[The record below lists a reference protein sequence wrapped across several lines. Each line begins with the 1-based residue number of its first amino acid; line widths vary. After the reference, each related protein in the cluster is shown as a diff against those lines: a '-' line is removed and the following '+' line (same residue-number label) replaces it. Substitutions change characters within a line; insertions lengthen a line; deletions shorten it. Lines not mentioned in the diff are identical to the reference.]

1 MAATILIADDDAVQ
15 RRLVENMVQK
25 CGYEPLVVDSGD
37 AAVALLTA
45 PDAPAI
51 DAVVLDLVMPGLD
64 GLGVL
69 AKMREAGLSIPV
81 IVQTAHGGID
91 NVVSAMRAGAQDFVV
106 KPVGFERLQVSL
118 RNALNTSALKGELQR
133 IRHSREGRL
142 TFADIITRSETMAA
156 VLRTAQKAAASS
168 IPVLIEGESGVGKEL
183 FARAIH
189 GSGERKSKPFVAV
202 NCGAIPDN
210 LVESILFG
218 HEKGAFTGATER
230 HMGKFVEASGGTL
243 FLDEVGELP
252 LAAQVKL
259 LRALQEGTVE
269 AVGGRKPVKVDV
281 RIISATNRKLLDL
294 VKNGAFREDLFYRL
308 HVLPLTIPPLR
319 MRREDIPHLLRY
331 FLARFAAEENRTI
344 TGISGEAM
352 AHLAQLDWPGNIR
365 QLENTVYRAV
375 VMSESDQL
383 GLSDFPQVLG
393 QTASDGQLA
402 HSEPLVVAPST
413 APAMV
418 SGSDIPIAPLATAG
432 SLAMLTATGEVRAL
446 EDMENEIIRFAISH
460 YRGQMSEVAR
470 RLKIG
475 RSTLYRKLDEAAAN
489 DPAEGGRELSGRP
502 LGDYGTRKAKIVAN
516 QRHRSFGSF

>member
-1 MAATILIADDDAVQ
+1 MAASILIVDDDAIQ

-37 AAVALLTA
+37 AAIAALTA
-45 PDAPAI
+45 PDAQPV

-64 GLGVL
+64 GMGVL
-69 AKMREAGLSIPV
+69 AKIREAGLNIPV

-106 KPVGFERLQVSL
+106 KPVGIERLQVSL
-118 RNALNTSALKGELQR
+118 RNALNASALKGELQR
-133 IRHSREGRL
+133 IRHSREGKL

-156 VLRTAQKAAASS
+156 VLRTAQKAAAST
-168 IPVLIEGESGVGKEL
+168 IPVLVEGESGVGKEL

-230 HMGKFVEASGGTL
+230 HLGKFVEASGGTL
-243 FLDEVGELP
+243 FLDEVSELP

-259 LRALQEGTVE
+259 LRALQDGAVE

-281 RIISATNRKLLDL
+281 RIISATNRRLLDR
-294 VKNGAFREDLFYRL
+294 VKGGQFREDLFYRL

-319 MRREDIPHLLRY
+319 NRREDIPHLLRH
-331 FLARFAAEENRTI
+331 FLARFGAEENRAI
-344 TGISGEAM
+344 TGISGDAM
-352 AHLAQLDWPGNIR
+352 ALLSQLEWPGNIR
-365 QLENTVYRAV
+365 QLENAVYRAV
-375 VMSESDQL
+375 VMSEADQL
-383 GLSDFPQVLG
+383 GVADFSQVAA
-393 QTASDGQLA
+393 QSQAIPESDGGLG
-402 HSEPLVVAPST
+402 EPLVIGPGFHST

-418 SGSDIPIAPLATAG
+418 SGNEIPIAPLPAAG
-432 SLAMLTATGEVRAL
+432 TLAMLTSSGDVRPL
-446 EDMENEIIRFAISH
+446 EEMETEIIRFAISH

-475 RSTLYRKLDEAAAN
+475 RSTLYRKLDEAVPG
-489 DPAEGGRELSGRP
+489 DPASRR
-502 LGDYGTRKAKIVAN
+502 AN
-516 QRHRSFGSF
+516 EAN

>member
-1 MAATILIADDDAVQ
+1 MAASILIADDDAVA

-25 CGYEPLVVDSGD
+25 CGYETIVVDSGD
-37 AAVALLTA
+37 AAIAMLTA
-45 PDAPAI
+45 PEAQAI

-64 GLGVL
+64 GMGVL
-69 AKMREAGLSIPV
+69 AKIREAGLNIPV

-106 KPVGFERLQVSL
+106 KPVGMERLQVSL
-118 RNALNTSALKGELQR
+118 RNALNASALKGELQR

-142 TFADIITRSETMAA
+142 TFADIITRSEAMAG
-156 VLRTAQKAAASS
+156 VRRTAQKAAAST
-168 IPVLIEGESGVGKEL
+168 IPVLVEGESGVGKEL

-189 GSGERKSKPFVAV
+189 GSGERKAKPFIAV

-243 FLDEVGELP
+243 FLDEVSELP

-259 LRALQEGTVE
+259 LRALQEGSVE

-281 RIISATNRKLLDL
+281 RIISATNRKLLDR
-294 VKNGAFREDLFYRL
+294 VKSGHFREDLFYRL

-319 MRREDIPHLLRY
+319 MRREDIPHLLRH
-331 FLARFAAEENRTI
+331 FLARFCAEENRPI
-344 TGISGEAM
+344 IGISGEAM
-352 AHLAQLDWPGNIR
+352 AQLSQLEWPGNIR
-365 QLENTVYRAV
+365 QLENAVYRAV
-375 VMSESDQL
+375 VMSESDR
-383 GLSDFPQVLG
+383 LSLADFPQAAAQSSLSEA
-393 QTASDGQLA
+393 QR
-402 HSEPLVVAPST
+402 SEPLVLGPGVHST
-413 APAMV
+413 VPAMV
-418 SGSDIPIAPLATAG
+418 SGNEIPIAPLPSAG
-432 SLAMLTATGEVRAL
+432 TLAMLTTSGEMRPL
-446 EDMENEIIRFAISH
+446 EEMESEIIRFAVSH

-475 RSTLYRKLDEAAAN
+475 RSTLYRKLDEAAAD
-489 DPAEGGRELSGRP
+489 DPAGGGADETS
-502 LGDYGTRKAKIVAN
+502 
-516 QRHRSFGSF
+516 

>member
-15 RRLVENMVQK
+15 RRLVEAMVQK
-25 CGYEPLVVDSGD
+25 CGYETVVVDSGD
-37 AAVALLTA
+37 AVIAMLTGPEA
-45 PDAPAI
+45 PSI

-64 GLGVL
+64 GMGVL
-69 AKMREAGLSIPV
+69 AKMREAGLTLPV

-91 NVVSAMRAGAQDFVV
+91 NVVSAMRAGAHDFVV
-106 KPVGFERLQVSL
+106 KPVGLERLQVSL

-133 IRHSREGRL
+133 IKHSREGRL
-142 TFADIITRSETMAA
+142 SFADIITRSEAMGP

-189 GSGERKSKPFVAV
+189 GSGERKSRPFVAV

-230 HMGKFVEASGGTL
+230 HAGKFVEAHGGTL
-243 FLDEVGELP
+243 FLDEVSELP
-252 LAAQVKL
+252 LSAQVKL

-269 AVGGRKPVKVDV
+269 AVGGRRPVKVDV
-281 RIISATNRKLLDL
+281 RIISATNRKLLDH
-294 VKNGAFREDLFYRL
+294 VKAGHFREDLFYRL

-319 MRREDIPHLLRY
+319 ARREDIPHLLRH
-331 FLARFAAEENRTI
+331 FLARFAAEENRAI

-352 AHLAQLDWPGNIR
+352 AYLSQADWPGNIR
-365 QLENTVYRAV
+365 QLENVVYRAV
-375 VMSESDQL
+375 VLSEGEQL
-383 GLSDFPQVLG
+383 GIADFPLINAQSPIVPD
-393 QTASDGQLA
+393 APA
-402 HSEPLVVAPST
+402 EPLVVSPPIN
-413 APAMV
+413 PAHPV
-418 SGSDIPIAPLATAG
+418 TISGSEIPIAPLGTHGTLALLNAAG
-432 SLAMLTATGEVRAL
+432 DVRPL
-446 EDMENEIIRFAISH
+446 DEMEHEIIRFAIAH

-475 RSTLYRKLDEAAAN
+475 RSTLYRKLDDVAAT
-489 DPAEGGRELSGRP
+489 DPTNGSAE
-502 LGDYGTRKAKIVAN
+502 
-516 QRHRSFGSF
+516 

>member
-1 MAATILIADDDAVQ
+1 MAASILIVDDDPIQ

-25 CGYEPLVVDSGD
+25 CGYESIAVDSGD
-37 AAVALLTA
+37 AAIAMLTG
-45 PDAPAI
+45 PDGATV

-64 GLGVL
+64 GMGVL
-69 AKMREAGLSIPV
+69 ARLREAGVDIPV

-106 KPVGFERLQVSL
+106 KPVGMERLQVSL

-142 TFADIITRSETMAA
+142 TFSDIITRSEAMAQ
-156 VLRTAQKAAASS
+156 VMRTARKAAASA

-189 GSGERKSKPFVAV
+189 GSGERRAKPFVAV

-243 FLDEVGELP
+243 FLDEVSELP
-252 LAAQVKL
+252 LTAQVKL
-259 LRALQEGTVE
+259 LRALQEGAVE

-281 RIISATNRKLLDL
+281 RIVSATNRKLLDR
-294 VKNGAFREDLFYRL
+294 VKSGHFREDLFYRL
-308 HVLPLTIPPLR
+308 HVLPLTVPPLR
-319 MRREDIPHLLRY
+319 ARREDIPHLLRH

-352 AHLAQLDWPGNIR
+352 AHLTQLEWPGNIR
-365 QLENTVYRAV
+365 QLENAVYRAV
-375 VMSESDQL
+375 VISDGDQL
-383 GLSDFPQVLG
+383 GLTDFPLVSAQSPIG
-393 QTASDGQLA
+393 TESTA
-402 HSEPLVVAPST
+402 EPLVVSAPLHLAS
-413 APAMV
+413 PSVV
-418 SGSDIPIAPLATAG
+418 SGSEIPIAPLSANGT
-432 SLAMLTATGEVRAL
+432 LAVLTPSGEVRPLDEL
-446 EDMENEIIRFAISH
+446 EHEIIRFAISH

-475 RSTLYRKLDEAAAN
+475 RSTLYRKLDEAAAQ
-489 DPAEGGRELSGRP
+489 DATTGGIESAE
-502 LGDYGTRKAKIVAN
+502 
-516 QRHRSFGSF
+516 

>member
-1 MAATILIADDDAVQ
+1 MAASILIADDDAVA

-25 CGYEPLVVDSGD
+25 CGYEAVVVDSGD
-37 AAVALLTA
+37 AAVELLTG

-69 AKMREAGLSIPV
+69 AKIRDAGLTVPV

-91 NVVSAMRAGAQDFVV
+91 NVISAMRAGALDFVV
-106 KPVGFERLQVSL
+106 KPVGLERLQVSL

-142 TFADIITRSETMAA
+142 TFSDIITRSDAMAA
-156 VLRTAQKAAASS
+156 VLRTAQKATSS
-168 IPVLIEGESGVGKEL
+168 AIPVLIEGESGVGKEL

-230 HMGKFVEASGGTL
+230 HTGKFVEAHGGTL
-243 FLDEVGELP
+243 FLDEVSELP

-259 LRALQEGTVE
+259 LRALQEGAVE
-269 AVGGRKPVKVDV
+269 AVGGKKPVKVDV
-281 RIISATNRKLLDL
+281 RIISATNRNLLER
-294 VKNGAFREDLFYRL
+294 VKGGHFREDLFYRL

-319 MRREDIPHLLRY
+319 ARREDIPHLLRH
-331 FLARFAAEENRTI
+331 FLARFGAEENRTL
-344 TGISGEAM
+344 TGISGDAM
-352 AHLAQLDWPGNIR
+352 AYLSQLDWPGNIR

-375 VMSESDQL
+375 VMSDGDQL
-383 GLSDFPQVLG
+383 GLADFPMAQ
-393 QTASDGQLA
+393 AHAPALA
-402 HSEPLVVAPST
+402 DMHAEPLIVSPAIQPS
-413 APAMV
+413 APATI
-418 SGSDIPIAPLATAG
+418 SGNEIPISPLPANG
-432 SLAMLTATGEVRAL
+432 SLSMLTASGEVRPL
-446 EDMENEIIRFAISH
+446 EEMENEIIRFAIAH

-489 DPAEGGRELSGRP
+489 DPAGGGNEP
-502 LGDYGTRKAKIVAN
+502 
-516 QRHRSFGSF
+516 

>member
-1 MAATILIADDDAVQ
+1 MAATILITDDDPVQ

-25 CGYEPLVVDSGD
+25 CGYDAIVADGGD
-37 AAVALLTA
+37 AAIAVLTGL
-45 PDAPAI
+45 
-51 DAVVLDLVMPGLD
+51 DAVTVDAIVLDLVMPGLD
-64 GLGVL
+64 GMGVL
-69 AKMREAGLSIPV
+69 DRIREAGLNIPV

-91 NVVSAMRAGAQDFVV
+91 NVVSAMRAGAHDFVV
-106 KPVGFERLQVSL
+106 KPVGMERLQVSL
-118 RNALNTSALKGELQR
+118 RNALNASALKGELQR

-142 TFADIITRSETMAA
+142 TFADVITRSETMTG

-189 GSGERKSKPFVAV
+189 GSSERKSKPFVAV

-243 FLDEVGELP
+243 FLDEVSELP
-252 LAAQVKL
+252 LNAQVKL
-259 LRALQEGTVE
+259 LRALQEGAVE

-281 RIISATNRKLLDL
+281 RIVSATNRKLLDR
-294 VKNGAFREDLFYRL
+294 VKAGHFREDLFYRL

-319 MRREDIPHLLRY
+319 ARREDIPHLLRH
-331 FLARFAAEENRTI
+331 FLARFGAEENRSI

-352 AHLAQLDWPGNIR
+352 AHLSQLEWPGNIR
-365 QLENTVYRAV
+365 QLENAVYRAV
-375 VMSESDQL
+375 VMSDGDQL
-383 GLSDFPQVLG
+383 GVADFPIIA
-393 QTASDGQLA
+393 TSPSAAADP
-402 HSEPLVVAPST
+402 HSVPLTVSPALHPA
-413 APAMV
+413 APALI
-418 SGSDIPIAPLATAG
+418 SGSDIPIAPLPSNGT
-432 SLAMLTATGEVRAL
+432 LAMLTATGEVRPL
-446 EDMENEIIRFAISH
+446 EEMEHEIIRFAISH

-475 RSTLYRKLDEAAAN
+475 RSTLYRKLDETSPDHPTNGSAEEAN
-489 DPAEGGRELSGRP
+489 
-502 LGDYGTRKAKIVAN
+502 
-516 QRHRSFGSF
+516 

>member
-1 MAATILIADDDAVQ
+1 MAASILIADDDAVQ
-15 RRLVENMVQK
+15 SRLVENMVQK
-25 CGYEPLVVDSGD
+25 CGYEAVVVDSGD
-37 AAVALLTA
+37 AAIALLTA

-64 GLGVL
+64 GMGVL
-69 AKMREAGLSIPV
+69 AKIRDDGLSIPV

-91 NVVSAMRAGAQDFVV
+91 NVISAMRAGAQDFVV
-106 KPVGFERLQVSL
+106 KPVGMERLQVSL

-142 TFADIITRSETMAA
+142 TFSDIITRSDAMAS
-156 VLRTAQKAAASS
+156 VLRTAQKAAGSQ

-189 GSGERKSKPFVAV
+189 GSGERKAKPFVAV

-230 HMGKFVEASGGTL
+230 HTGKFVEASGGTL
-243 FLDEVGELP
+243 FLDEVSELP
-252 LAAQVKL
+252 LTAQVKL
-259 LRALQEGTVE
+259 LRALQEGAVE

-281 RIISATNRKLLDL
+281 RIISATNRKLLDR
-294 VKNGAFREDLFYRL
+294 VKSGHFREDLFYRL

-319 MRREDIPHLLRY
+319 ARREDIPHLLRH
-331 FLARFAAEENRTI
+331 FLARFGAEENRTI
-344 TGISGEAM
+344 TGKAM

-365 QLENTVYRAV
+365 QLENAVYRAV
-375 VMSESDQL
+375 VMSDGEQL
-383 GLSDFPQVLG
+383 GLADFPLVQAQAPV
-393 QTASDGQLA
+393 APD
-402 HSEPLVVAPST
+402 EPLIVSSPAIQASAPT
-413 APAMV
+413 I
-418 SGSDIPIAPLATAG
+418 SGNEIPIAPLSVNGAL
-432 SLAMLTATGEVRAL
+432 SMLSASGEVRPL
-446 EDMENEIIRFAISH
+446 EEMENEIIRFAISH

-475 RSTLYRKLDEAAAN
+475 RSTLYRKIDEAAASN
-489 DPAEGGRELSGRP
+489 
-502 LGDYGTRKAKIVAN
+502 
-516 QRHRSFGSF
+516 RSADDADQTN